1 MTIGN
6 RTIPGQELESGIAA
20 LPGRVATG
28 VGLWRARAAAAISAT
43 LTGLAS
49 GIVVALL
56 AASGLAA
63 QGPSLASA
71 GPVPEDVTFSRDI
84 APILQRACIRC
95 HRDNGVAPM
104 SLVSYRDARRYARR
118 IAERTRIRD
127 RAGAM
132 PPWYV
137 EKDIGIQH
145 FKDDMS
151 LDDREIAA
159 IDAWHRA
166 GAPEGDPA
174 DMPPPLEFDDDI
186 VWTAGEPDLIVLL
199 PEVLVKGDAPD
210 WWGEIESVPTGLT
223 EDRYVK
229 SVEIR
234 EVNDVPSTRT
244 GTEHEGRH
252 TVGGRFVVHHMIWS
266 TRVLEGR
273 ESGVGAERASTDV
286 GWPVHEVGREPDIF
300 DADAGRLL
308 RAGSS
313 IVSNSVHLHSNG
325 RDTRAHLEI
334 GFRFHPPDYEPT
346 YRRASFGLGNG
357 SDIDIRAGESG
368 QELHAYRVLNQHTK
382 IVTFEP
388 HLHAPGM
395 RMCLEAIWGFNVETI
410 NCVGYDHNWVRGY
423 TYAQDHQPLLPK
435 GTILHII
442 GYMDTSEENRNVPD
456 TRNWQGSGNR
466 SVANMFIDLGMR
478 VELTDEQFVEEMAR
492 RRERLG
498 LGPNDHVIGCPLCM
512 VVPENGNP
520 RYYADADAAAADG
533 ERAGSTGN
541 PPPGSRNR

>member
-1 MTIGN
+1 MMIGN
-6 RTIPGQELESGIAA
+6 RTRV
-20 LPGRVATG
+20 PGRDLNAG
-28 VGLWRARAAAAISAT
+28 MGLACERAVPAIRAT
-43 LTGLAS
+43 LTGGAS
-49 GIVVALL
+49 GLVLALL

-63 QGPSLASA
+63 QGPVLASA
-71 GPVPEDVTFSRDI
+71 GPVPEDVTFSRDV
-84 APILQRACIRC
+84 APILQRACVRC

-104 SLVSYRDARRYARR
+104 SLVTYRDARRYARR

-151 LDDREIAA
+151 LDDREIAT
-159 IDAWHRA
+159 IDAWYSA

-174 DMPPPLEFDDDI
+174 DMPPLLEFDDDI
-186 VWTAGEPDLIVLL
+186 VWTAGEPDLIVRL
-199 PEVLVKGDAPD
+199 PEVLVESDAPD

-273 ESGVGAERASTDV
+273 ESGVGAERTSTDV

-300 DADAGRLL
+300 DEDAGRLL

-313 IVSNSVHLHSNG
+313 VVSNSVHLHSNG

-334 GFRFHPPDYEPT
+334 GFRFHPPDYEPR

-395 RMCLEAIWGFNVETI
+395 RMCLEAIWGFNVETL

-498 LGPNDHVIGCPLCM
+498 LGPNDPVIGCPLCM

-520 RYYADADAAAADG
+520 RYYADAAAAAGG